1 VPDVDLL
8 HFDSRFSIEHVGGK
22 TFRITNEEDNA
33 AFGLDD
39 LNHESRGGGGFF
51 GEGLGR
57 RRNIEEPKSQIK
69 FVEVK
74 LKAINGEKKAEMKHI
89 KGFRSSDHDPQKLD
103 MIRKGEC
110 ILLKNGS
117 MTNKYEDLTT
127 AQLDPSVQQLKLTTS
142 SFGKSYIGVGRIFH
156 EGEYTKEDEDRV
168 GLRFRGMGRSK
179 SIIEFIA
186 EQRSKKII
194 LRFKL
199 FAEIEQLQLNQEHQ
213 IASTDSLL
221 IESVFERISPRCTF
235 LPTEDYTECPFD
247 HDQANLLDF
256 R

>member
-51 GEGLGR
+51 GAGLDR
-57 RRNIEEPKSQIK
+57 RRNFEEPKPQIK

-74 LKAINGEKKAEMKHI
+74 LKAIDGEKKAEMKHI

-110 ILLKNGS
+110 ILLKKGS
-117 MTNKYEDLTT
+117 MANKYEDLTT
-127 AQLDPSVQQLKLTTS
+127 AQLDPSVQQLKLVTS

-156 EGEYTKEDEDRV
+156 EGEYTKEP
-168 GLRFRGMGRSK
+168 S
-179 SIIEFIA
+179 
-186 EQRSKKII
+186 
-194 LRFKL
+194 
-199 FAEIEQLQLNQEHQ
+199 
-213 IASTDSLL
+213 
-221 IESVFERISPRCTF
+221 
-235 LPTEDYTECPFD
+235 
-247 HDQANLLDF
+247 
-256 R
+256 